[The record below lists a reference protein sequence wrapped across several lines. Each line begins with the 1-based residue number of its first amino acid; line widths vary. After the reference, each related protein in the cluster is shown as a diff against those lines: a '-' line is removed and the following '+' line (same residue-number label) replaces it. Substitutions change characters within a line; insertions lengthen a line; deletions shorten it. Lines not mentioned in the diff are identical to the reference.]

1 MLKIIKE
8 VGITRVLKYFFF
20 GLWEMVFRF
29 LPFSPLR
36 IWWLRL
42 GGAQIDRNCVIDWIE
57 FTNLDRRGLKG
68 LEIGSECYLGVGVL
82 LDLADKIII
91 SDQVTVA
98 ARSII
103 LTHHSVGFK
112 NHPLINQYPKVIKPT
127 VLKIGSVVGVSSII
141 FPGVTI
147 GENSLVGAGSVVR
160 ENVADKVMVAGT
172 PAQLKKHLK

>member
-1 MLKIIKE
+1 MNKIINE
-8 VGITRVLKYFFF
+8 IGFTRLFKYFFF
-20 GLWEMVFRF
+20 GIWELVFRF
-29 LPFSPLR
+29 LPYSLLR
-36 IWWLRL
+36 VWWLKL
-42 GGAQIDRNCVIDWIE
+42 GGAQIGRNSVIDWIE
-57 FTNLDRRGLKG
+57 FTNLDRRGLRG
-68 LEIGSECYLGVGVL
+68 LKIGSECYLGAGVL

-103 LTHHSVGFK
+103 LTHHSVGFN
-112 NHPLINQYPKVIKPT
+112 NHPLISQYPKVIAPT
-127 VLKIGSVVGVSSII
+127 LLKVGSVVGVSSII

-160 ENVADKVMVAGT
+160 ENVADKIMVAGT